1 MRRTRRLES
10 ELRLGY
16 RTAKGSAEFLFLT
29 MLSKCSLT
37 FSWHSLLQMSQH
49 PLNPRRGGRRRQCEH
64 VLLVGGWRELRKIF
78 WSRRL
83 CFEQNSRPVLCKFQK
98 SLLYDKEYGHRR
110 RHNFV
115 RRARA
120 SPNSQFRDPI
130 PHPILPLDQHFTLPM
145 LQWSTNT

>member
-1 MRRTRRLES
+1 MRRTRRLER

-16 RTAKGSAEFLFLT
+16 RTTKGSAEFLFLT
-29 MLSKCSLT
+29 MLSMCSFT
-37 FSWHSLLQMSQH
+37 SSWHSLLQMSQH

-64 VLLVGGWRELRKIF
+64 VLWLAVGESFARSFGAGDCASSSALFVNFK
-78 WSRRL
+78 
-83 CFEQNSRPVLCKFQK
+83 K
-98 SLLYDKEYGHRR
+98 SILYDKEYGHRR

-130 PHPILPLDQHFTLPM
+130 PHPILPLDQHFALPR